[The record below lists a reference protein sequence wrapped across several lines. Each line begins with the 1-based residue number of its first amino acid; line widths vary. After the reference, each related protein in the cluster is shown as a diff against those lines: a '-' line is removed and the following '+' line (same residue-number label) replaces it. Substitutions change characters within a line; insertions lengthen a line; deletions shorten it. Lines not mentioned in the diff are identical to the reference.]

1 MKRFLL
7 LLFSYGLFL
16 SLHADDRNLSKLQYW
31 FDGNQ
36 AEMTEQVLSGI
47 QQDINQTIDVSSLR
61 EGMHTLYY
69 RIGDTAG
76 QWSPLQVWSF
86 FVVSAHY
93 KESKEIKA
101 VEYWMDDKL
110 SERNTTEI
118 NGQSVW
124 IQTLDVSTLSEG
136 FHTLN
141 YRIKDSSEQWS
152 PLLASSFFVAPLR
165 DKGAKAIKAV
175 EYWLDDNTAERKTT
189 EVSGNTWQQALDVSD
204 LSEGMHTL
212 YYRFVDN
219 YNDYSS
225 VSQSVFFKTQKRAS
239 QIKTLRYWW
248 GTYTDKAED
257 VEVNDANYT
266 YEALL
271 TVPDYARQDLL
282 TDLGVARF
290 NCVAIDDQG
299 RQSAPFYQDVIY
311 ATGPRLKTN
320 RYSQA
325 SGSSITLS
333 WTYADANGIKDYI
346 VYYAKDNGPYVMYI
360 PSTNGTSI
368 DFIGSKG
375 IYRFLVV
382 ARNNAGQR
390 TSMDNE
396 WSVLVSF
403 E

>member
-36 AEMTEQVLSGI
+36 TEMTEQTLSGI

-61 EGMHTLYY
+61 EGIHTLYY

-93 KESKEIKA
+93 KESKVIKA
-101 VEYWMDDKL
+101 VEYWMDDNI
-110 SERNTTEI
+110 SGHNTTEI

-165 DKGAKAIKAV
+165 DKGVKAVKAV
-175 EYWLDDNTAERKTT
+175 EYWVDDNTAERKKA
-189 EVSGNTWQQALDVSD
+189 EVSEDIWQQALDVSY
-204 LSEGMHTL
+204 LSEGMHKL
-212 YYRFVDN
+212 NYRFIDN
-219 YNDYSS
+219 YDDYSP
-225 VSQSVFFKTQKRAS
+225 VYLSVFLKAQKKATQVK
-239 QIKTLRYWW
+239 KLHYWW
-248 GTYTDKAED
+248 STFTDKAEY
-257 VEVNDANYT
+257 VEINAADYT
-266 YEALL
+266 YENLL
-271 TVPDYARQDLL
+271 TVPDYARQDPL
-282 TDLGVARF
+282 TDQGVARF

-299 RQSAPFYQDVIY
+299 RQSASFYQDVIY
-311 ATGPRLKTN
+311 ATGPKLYAD
-320 RYSQA
+320 RYSQT
-325 SGSSITLS
+325 SGSSIRLS
-333 WTYADANGIKDYI
+333 WTYTDANGVKDYI
-346 VYYAKDNGPYVMYI
+346 VYYAKDNGPYVMYV
-360 PSTNGTSI
+360 PTTKDPN
-368 DFIGSKG
+368 SK
-375 IYRFLVV
+375 
-382 ARNNAGQR
+382 
-390 TSMDNE
+390 
-396 WSVLVSF
+396 
-403 E
+403 